1 MRLCI
6 YCKKLDGY
14 AMDVRSL
21 RILLWEVGQHI
32 NCSYAKLEVAYGKL
46 DDTVCAKLE
55 ATAMGSWMTLSVRS

>member
-32 NCSYAKLEVAYGKL
+32 NCSYAKLE
-46 DDTVCAKLE
+46 
-55 ATAMGSWMTLSVRS
+55 ATATGSWMTQSVRS